1 MSLRVEEVVVAIAI
15 YYVVYMSFSSAIH
28 IYIYIYTEPYITA
41 GGAFCITCSD
51 ENSRSID
58 PELFVVHRH

>member
-28 IYIYIYTEPYITA
+28 IYIYTEPYITA
-41 GGAFCITCSD
+41 GGACCIPCSD

-58 PELFVVHRH
+58 PELFVVQRH